1 MTVGPLVSI
10 LKVPRSNKYELT
22 MNERIHTRV
31 RTAAAGH
38 LPQSEMISN
47 LLIFKIWKHLKFMD
61 HVMAGIEDI
70 SGMMVG
76 NYKLRDKWVNLFLLY
91 FIRNFM

>member
-1 MTVGPLVSI
+1 MGPLVNI

-22 MNERIHTRV
+22 MNERIHTR
-31 RTAAAGH
+31 
-38 LPQSEMISN
+38 
-47 LLIFKIWKHLKFMD
+47 FMD

-76 NYKLRDKWVNLFLLY
+76 NYKIRDKSV
-91 FIRNFM
+91 